1 MSESPQSE
9 STPFRRQLAE
19 NVDAIADK
27 YLDRQVSM
35 QHVVT
40 DSIEAYTAAW
50 REHRD
55 GEPLDLLSADNRAE
69 LGSFVYTCVTSVGE
83 PENPQFPVRR
93 S

>member
-1 MSESPQSE
+1 MSDSQSQ
-9 STPFRRQLAE
+9 STPFHRSLDE

-50 REHRD
+50 KEHRG
-55 GEPLDLLSADNRAE
+55 GEALDLLEPANRAE
-69 LGSFVYTCVTSVGE
+69 LSSFVYTCITSVGE